1 MRGAVWLACLGLV
14 AACGREQETRAPAAP
29 PIVAAPAD
37 DLGRLDPAPYRARI
51 ESAETLLYSNQAL
64 SPEDWKALSAAFLAL
79 HNEIVF
85 ADGSAN
91 ARDVT
96 ARLFFLSAR
105 ADAMTTSSRAD
116 AELESLRANWQKLG
130 GEAFI
135 PTTWM
140 RAQAAG
146 AR

>member
-1 MRGAVWLACLGLV
+1 VR
-14 AACGREQETRAPAAP
+14 P
-29 PIVAAPAD
+29 
-37 DLGRLDPAPYRARI
+37 RAR
-51 ESAETLLYSNQAL
+51 ERRARRAAGRGCDGRRPGPARPGAETLLYSNQAL